1 MRKLLNKIKNH
12 ILLAT
17 IVFTLLFALLCALLS
32 LCNIMFRKWVYYLVA
47 LLVACGIIFGIIQTR
62 GNAKNKIFK
71 IFMNVVLILG
81 VIGIILSSFFIFI
94 ALAFSYTPEHI
105 IEKNDKKYV
114 AYVHS
119 FLKVDVYYY
128 DYINFFIMGN
138 KVKIREYYGSGG
150 YDPFDGEHD
159 SCQPSTSYYYD
170 DDGRVIDTNVKDYSK
185 NNSSTENVQI
195 PIENGNNNVNQSA
208 QTINRYWI
216 NELIGYKVDIV
227 DSAMGYEGIKI
238 YRTTDAGN
246 SWKSQLT
253 SEYEILSVHYNSQ
266 FLFLNDNLAFIYDP
280 GRAGAE
286 NEKGKLMVS
295 TNNSKTYI
303 PCVVELPITLNTNTI
318 YIDGLPTYENNNLK
332 LKVYS
337 IDYQNGPIKTYY
349 NYTSKDGITWLYD
362 SKAE

>member
-1 MRKLLNKIKNH
+1 MKKIISKIKNH
-12 ILLAT
+12 IFLT
-17 IVFTLLFALLCALLS
+17 TVIFTLLFLLISFILYKN
-32 LCNIMFRKWVYYLVA
+32 NILFRQWVYYLSG
-47 LLVACGIIFGIIQTR
+47 LLIYVGLILGITQLIRKI
-62 GNAKNKIFK
+62 KNKIAK
-71 IFMNVVLILG
+71 LISSVIFI
-81 VIGIILSSFFIFI
+81 ICIILSILFLIISLIFG
-94 ALAFSYTPEHI
+94 YQPEHVI
-105 IEKNDKKYV
+105 KKNNNKYV
-114 AYVHS
+114 AYVNA
-119 FLKVDVYYY
+119 FLDVNVTYY
-128 DYINFFIMGN
+128 DYINFFLRGSKERISEGYGN
-138 KVKIREYYGSGG
+138 GS
-150 YDPFDGEHD
+150 YDPFTFDGGTIKE
-159 SCQPSTSYYYD
+159 PISTYYYKYD
-170 DDGRVIDTNVKDYSK
+170 SNGNRIYENSNNIKNNYETSNNTATNSDTNNDTNYF
-185 NNSSTENVQI
+185 
-195 PIENGNNNVNQSA
+195 
-208 QTINRYWI
+208 WI

-227 DSAMGYEGIKI
+227 DCAMGYEGIKI

-253 SEYEILSVHYNSQ
+253 SEYKILSVHYNSQ